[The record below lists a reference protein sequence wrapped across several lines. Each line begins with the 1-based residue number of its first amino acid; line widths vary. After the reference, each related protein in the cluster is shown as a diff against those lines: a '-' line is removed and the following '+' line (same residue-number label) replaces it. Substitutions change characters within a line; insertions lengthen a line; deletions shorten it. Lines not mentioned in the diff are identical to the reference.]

1 MKTTWLS
8 DWWGVGRGKFTSE
21 NKWSADG
28 EDMNTIVSSDVS
40 KALKIKKKSKRKN
53 VDESNL
59 DDKYEH
65 LTSKS

>member
-1 MKTTWLS
+1 
-8 DWWGVGRGKFTSE
+8 
-21 NKWSADG
+21 
-28 EDMNTIVSSDVS
+28 MNTIVSSDVS